1 MCLWCSLWAFSM
13 WYSVYPDRLHSTVCG
28 EIQYVHLG
36 LPWIKQKK
44 APIRASWNQV
54 FMSLQG
60 GPHAQ
65 RWERSGPQGVGI
77 FDCSGVPGCTQC
89 SVSWGQGASG
99 CGGPSM
105 RIS

>member
-1 MCLWCSLWAFSM
+1 MWLWCSLWAFSM

-65 RWERSGPQGVGI
+65 RWERSGPHRVWAYSTAWGCQAAPSAVSPGAKELLGVV
-77 FDCSGVPGCTQC
+77 VPL
-89 SVSWGQGASG
+89 
-99 CGGPSM
+99 
-105 RIS
+105 